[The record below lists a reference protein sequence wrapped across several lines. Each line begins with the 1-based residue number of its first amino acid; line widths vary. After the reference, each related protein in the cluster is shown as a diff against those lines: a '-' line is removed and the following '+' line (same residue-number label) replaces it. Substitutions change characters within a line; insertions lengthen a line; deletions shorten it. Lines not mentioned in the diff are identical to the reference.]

1 MGSPT
6 DQPPGEAPMQI
17 HSIPR
22 SFAKTLPTPVQEDQ
36 CYAGV
41 IGCIGSVLGCLGSV
55 PCLFCFP
62 NPFRTVNQGNVG
74 LITRWGQYY
83 RTVDAGYELVNH
95 KLMSPKFLKMESKT
109 EVKIQLSDIPQQ
121 FVMTKD
127 NCNVKIDSVLYWHII
142 DPVVSAFEVA
152 DVRKALTERTQ
163 TTLRHILGTRTLQD
177 IIENREVLAREIE
190 SIIAG
195 PAASWG
201 VKIESILIKDIQFSQ
216 ELQETLSSA
225 AKQKRVGESKVIAAA
240 AEVEAAKLMREASD
254 ILNTPAAM
262 QIRYLET
269 LNSMAKSAGAK
280 VIFMPTSTDGP
291 HSNLRAVMDRSVL
304 ETIGEEKH

>member
-1 MGSPT
+1 
-6 DQPPGEAPMQI
+6 MQI

-22 SFAKTLPTPVQEDQ
+22 SFAKNLPTPVQEDQ
-36 CYAGV
+36 CYTGL

-55 PCLFCFP
+55 PCLVCFP

-83 RTVDAGYELVNH
+83 RTVDAGLYQINICTEAIQQL
-95 KLMSPKFLKMESKT
+95 
-109 EVKIQLSDIPQQ
+109 EVKLQLSDIPQQ

-127 NCNVKIDSVLYWHII
+127 NCSVKIDSVLYWHII

-163 TTLRHILGTRTLQD
+163 TTLRHILGTRILQD
-177 IIENREVLAREIE
+177 IIENRDVLAREIE

-269 LNSMAKSAGAK
+269 LSSMAKSSGSK
-280 VIFMPTSTDGP
+280 VIFMPTSTEGGGGA
-291 HSNLRAVMDRSVL
+291 HMGLRAVIDRAVL